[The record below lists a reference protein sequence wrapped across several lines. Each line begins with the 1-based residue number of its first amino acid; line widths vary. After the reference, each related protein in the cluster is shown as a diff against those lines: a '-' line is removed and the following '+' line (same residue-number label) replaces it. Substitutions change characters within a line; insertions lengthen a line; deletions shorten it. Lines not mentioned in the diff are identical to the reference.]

1 MPRVTIRQAKTE
13 TLREILETEFGHWG
27 HLGPPERLKQF
38 ISDIETELWHRH
50 MVLTDD
56 HHQSGCESSAR

>member
-27 HLGPPERLKQF
+27 GPGTTAMRA
-38 ISDIETELWHRH
+38 H
-50 MVLTDD
+50 MNCVENL
-56 HHQSGCESSAR
+56 S